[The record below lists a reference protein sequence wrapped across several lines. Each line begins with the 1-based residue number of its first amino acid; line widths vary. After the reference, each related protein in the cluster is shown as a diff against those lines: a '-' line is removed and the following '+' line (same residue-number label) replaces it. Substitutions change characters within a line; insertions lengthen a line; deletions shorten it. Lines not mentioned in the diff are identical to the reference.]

1 MISVKRVES
10 DCCCCCWVSK
20 LLELRMVEMKM
31 ELELERQRKVDLP
44 LELRLVTARIMAGC
58 FFWRGG
64 RGVELFFSKGRR
76 GAREWD

>member
-1 MISVKRVES
+1 
-10 DCCCCCWVSK
+10 
-20 LLELRMVEMKM
+20 MVEMKM

-64 RGVELFFSKGRR
+64 RGVVLFFSKGRR
-76 GAREWD
+76 RGAGMELTNGMIRRLFSICSRVIPRE

>member
-10 DCCCCCWVSK
+10 DCCCCWVSK

-44 LELRLVTARIMAGC
+44 LELRLVTARVMAGC

-64 RGVELFFSKGRR
+64 ELS
-76 GAREWD
+76 